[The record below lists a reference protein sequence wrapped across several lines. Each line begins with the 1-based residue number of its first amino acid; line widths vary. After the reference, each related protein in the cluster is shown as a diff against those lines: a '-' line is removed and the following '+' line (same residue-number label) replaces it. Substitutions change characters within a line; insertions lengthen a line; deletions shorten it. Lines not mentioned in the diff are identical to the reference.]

1 MAHGPSP
8 ISIATRHERV
18 TPHERSVVQVLIV
31 EDDEPTLFAYA
42 QELIRA
48 GFEPVKA
55 DTGQAALDLLHR
67 GLQPAV
73 AVVDL
78 RLPDM
83 SGADVLTYLHDDPV
97 LRHVPTVVVTGAD
110 PDRTGTVTADATLF
124 KPLGDSELRT
134 AVAALHGRSTA
145 KRSRRPRRE
154 RKARFTTLPET
165 PAPPLRCPLCDRLLR
180 YQKTIFNGVSPIERW
195 DRYTCAGCGEFEYR
209 HRTRHLRQPSS

>member
-1 MAHGPSP
+1 M
-8 ISIATRHERV
+8 ITERV
-18 TPHERSVVQVLIV
+18 PPHERGVIQVLIV
-31 EDDEPTLFAYA
+31 EDDESTLFAYA

-48 GFEPVKA
+48 GFAPVQA
-55 DTGQAALDLLHR
+55 ESGQAALDLLHR
-67 GLQPAV
+67 GLQPDV

-83 SGADVLTYLHDDPV
+83 SGTDVLTYLHDDPT
-97 LRHVPTVVVTGAD
+97 LRHVPTVVVTGVD
-110 PDRTGTVTADATLF
+110 PDRTGPVTADATLF

-145 KRSRRPRRE
+145 ERGRRQRRE
-154 RKARFTTLPET
+154 RKARFTTRPET
-165 PAPPLRCPLCDRLLR
+165 PAPPLRCPHCDRALR

-209 HRTRHLRQPSS
+209 HRTRNLRRSPV